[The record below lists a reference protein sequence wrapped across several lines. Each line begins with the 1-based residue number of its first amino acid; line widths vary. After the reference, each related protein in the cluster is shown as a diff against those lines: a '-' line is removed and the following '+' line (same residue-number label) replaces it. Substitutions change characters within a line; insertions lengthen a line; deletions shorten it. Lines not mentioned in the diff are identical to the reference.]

1 MFSIFDELK
10 RQAEN
15 CSMELETIKSDMVFL
30 KRNRIKSC
38 RIEKYS
44 NQNKTSMG
52 RFNSTYRET

>member
-15 CSMELETIKSDMVFL
+15 YSMELETIKSDMVFL

-52 RFNSTYRET
+52 RDLEN